1 MKPTINFDDFLK
13 LDLRVGEVLKAEE
26 IPDSDKLWKLTLD
39 VGKEV
44 GKRIVCAGIKEFYSA
59 KELKGRKLILIA
71 NLQPRKLKGIVSEG
85 MILAADDNGIPR
97 FLTSEKDVENGSVV
111 R

>member
-39 VGKEV
+39 VGEEV
-44 GKRIVCAGIKEFYSA
+44 GERIVCAGIKEFYSA

-85 MILAADDNGIPR
+85 MILAADDGKPV
-97 FLTSEKDVENGSVV
+97 FLTPENADVKNGSVV